1 MVPFL
6 PKTKVVED
14 VQMTKAYPAQ
24 SPCRITVTLTDRT
37 TIQCERDYP
46 RGDPHDPLSDQELE
60 SKFRKY
66 FFFAENKAE
75 QDEVID
81 RLWNL
86 EREES
91 LDWLLAP
98 LKRRRI

>member
-1 MVPFL
+1 M
-6 PKTKVVED
+6 
-14 VQMTKAYPAQ
+14 QMTKAYPAK